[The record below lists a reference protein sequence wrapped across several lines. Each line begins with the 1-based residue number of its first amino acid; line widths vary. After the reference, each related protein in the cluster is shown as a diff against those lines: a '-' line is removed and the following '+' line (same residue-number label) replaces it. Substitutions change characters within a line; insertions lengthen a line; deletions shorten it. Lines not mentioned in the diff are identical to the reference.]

1 MATNTQLHTHNTW
14 STYVRTAGV
23 TYGRIRAVGGSRK
36 AAVTAVHQVKHGCIK
51 GTKCHVFTVKLRKCS
66 YVKAFAFESLLSRRV
81 QQILLNQLYDEN
93 MVIKR
98 HRNRGYYLLNSTKCK
113 YLFWDL
119 LLSAA
124 PNTSWVFGGGGKV
137 KTLYFHESPLILNHH
152 VSIAFFQHRTG
163 HGPLKNERSA
173 NKRVDLLLAW
183 YYIHFIFVRPADH
196 NAKNHGDD
204 DKS

>member
-1 MATNTQLHTHNTW
+1 MSQSHDRTGTHLAQNGHKYTQLHTHNTW
-14 STYVRTAGV
+14 STYVRTTGV

-98 HRNRGYYLLNSTKCK
+98 HRNRGYNLLNSTKCK

-119 LLSAA
+119 LSSAA
-124 PNTSWVFGGGGKV
+124 PNTSWVFGGEKV

-152 VSIAFFQHRTG
+152 VSIAFLPTQDRPWTTE
-163 HGPLKNERSA
+163 ERAICQKESGSF
-173 NKRVDLLLAW
+173 VSLILHTF
-183 YYIHFIFVRPADH
+183 HFC
-196 NAKNHGDD
+196 
-204 DKS
+204 